1 MNKAATELPCFRFFY
16 LVLQTHR
23 HDDVPDT
30 LVVAAGYQA
39 GTAAVGD
46 VQLDVVAAD
55 GGDGINEVVDVQR
68 HFQLQ
73 VLRVDDFQRFVGGL
87 VFEIARR
94 QLQAGFAEGKADTV
108 VAVQQ

>member
-1 MNKAATELPCFRFFY
+1 MNKAATGLPCFRFFY

-23 HDDVPDT
+23 HDDVPDA

-68 HFQLQ
+68 HFP
-73 VLRVDDFQRFVGGL
+73 V
-87 VFEIARR
+87 
-94 QLQAGFAEGKADTV
+94 AGSAG
-108 VAVQQ
+108 